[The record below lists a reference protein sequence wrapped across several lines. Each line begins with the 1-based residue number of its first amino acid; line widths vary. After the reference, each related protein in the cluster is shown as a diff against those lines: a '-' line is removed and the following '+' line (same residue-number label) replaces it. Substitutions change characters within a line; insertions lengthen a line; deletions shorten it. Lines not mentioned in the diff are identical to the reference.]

1 MKNNGQLVISL
12 DFELIWGVF
21 DKVDHHDKVEYFE
34 NTRKLIPELLKLF
47 NNHEI
52 HSTWATVGMLFNE
65 SWEEWMENL
74 PQHFPKYTNQKLS
87 AYNYGKEHRSSINE
101 NLCWA
106 SELIDLIA
114 KSDHQEMATHTYSH
128 YYCLEDGQNRDSFA
142 SDLQLVKKLASKKGL
157 ELKSL
162 VFPRNQFNESY
173 QDICVNNGIRTIRI
187 NPENWYW
194 KNTQRDTLADK
205 IFRTGDAYIGLNDKS
220 YDLGSIEVNQVVQ
233 QKASRLFRP
242 FENNF
247 KDTLKLNRIK
257 NEIEFAAKNNKIYHL
272 WWHPHNFGANPESN
286 LKDLKEILEHFSKC
300 QDKYG
305 MESFT
310 MDELTDLRLN
320 LQ

>member
-21 DKVDHHDKVEYFE
+21 DKVEHHEKLEYFE

-47 NNHEI
+47 NYHEI

-87 AYNYGKEHRSSINE
+87 AYNYGNEHRSSINE
-101 NLCWA
+101 KLCWA

-114 KSDHQEMATHTYSH
+114 KSDNQEMATHTYSH

-157 ELKSL
+157 GLKSL

-173 QDICVNNGIRTIRI
+173 KDICANHGIKTIRI

-220 YDLGSIEVNQVVQ
+220 YNLGSIKVNQIVQ
-233 QKASRLFRP
+233 QKASRLLRP
-242 FENNF
+242 HENNF
-247 KDTLKLNRIK
+247 KDSLRINRIK
-257 NEIEFAAKNNKIYHL
+257 NEMEFAAKNNKVYHL
-272 WWHPHNFGANPESN
+272 WWHPHNFGADPESN
-286 LKDLKEILEHFSKC
+286 LKDLNTILEHFAKC

-305 MESFT
+305 MQSFT